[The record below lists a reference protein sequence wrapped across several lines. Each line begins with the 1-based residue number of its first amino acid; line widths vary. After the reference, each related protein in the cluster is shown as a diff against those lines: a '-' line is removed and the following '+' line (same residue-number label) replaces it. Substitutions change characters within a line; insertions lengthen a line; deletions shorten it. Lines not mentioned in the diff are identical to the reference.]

1 MIIRTA
7 VFFSVARAAMAGLVV
22 SPAGKIPEFSLTVES
37 VVGLSGLA
45 WSKDDLYYAVS
56 DKARAIV
63 PLRLTLDPDTGLI
76 VAGKMEAPVPV
87 ETNASDFED
96 IACDA
101 AGGRVFISMEQPPGI
116 EGFTSAGKPLG
127 PVKLPAVFLTARGN
141 IGMECLTRNAAT
153 GRSWTAN
160 QDTLTADGPVSSDKA
175 GGLVRL
181 QEFDAA
187 MRPLRQF
194 AWRTELSGFRIAG
207 SGTGVTAL
215 CLLANGQLLV
225 MERVVGGLT
234 LEVRIFLAGLE
245 KATDTSSL
253 PALEGAAFTPAQK
266 HLLFTWPCGFTNF
279 EGMAAGPVLKDG
291 SRSLILVADSG
302 KGATHRFLALRIAA
316 EKAAR

>member
-7 VFFSVARAAMAGLVV
+7 VFLSAARACMAGLVI
-22 SPAGKIPEFSLTVES
+22 SPAGKTPEFSLTVES

-45 WSKDDLYYAVS
+45 WCRDDLYYAVS

-63 PLRLTLDPDTGLI
+63 PLRVTLDQVTGGI
-76 VAGKMEAPVPV
+76 IAARTEALVPV
-87 ETNASDFED
+87 QTSASDFED

-101 AGGRVFISMEQPPGI
+101 TGGKVFISMEQPPGI
-116 EGFTSAGKPLG
+116 EEFTVAGQPLG

-160 QDTLTADGPVSSDKA
+160 QDTLNADGAVSSDKA

-194 AWRTELSGFRIAG
+194 AWRTELSGFRVAG

-215 CLLANGQLLV
+215 CLLADGQLLV
-225 MERVVGGLT
+225 MERVVAGLT

-253 PALEGAAFTPAQK
+253 PALDGAAFTPAQK
-266 HLLFTWPCGFTNF
+266 HLLFKWPCGFTNF

-302 KGATHRFLALRIAA
+302 KGAVHQFLALKIAP
-316 EKAAR
+316 